1 LFRNEAIKEADEV
14 LVLPID
20 LRIAAFEKILH
31 RFLAGTKYSIPHQG
45 KKIVWILKRKN
56 ATCFYL

>member
-45 KKIVWILKRKN
+45 KKIV
-56 ATCFYL
+56 